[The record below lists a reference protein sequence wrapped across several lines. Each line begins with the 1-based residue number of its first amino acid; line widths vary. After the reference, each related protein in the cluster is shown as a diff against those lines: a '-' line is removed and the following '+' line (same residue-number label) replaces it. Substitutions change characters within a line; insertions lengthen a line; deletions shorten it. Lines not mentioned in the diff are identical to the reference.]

1 MKRAP
6 RRIPFC
12 YFHQR
17 VTPFNG
23 SQRTKET
30 EFALIYT
37 RAKGGWGGGEKKSDY
52 KIASQFSKFRVSITL
67 QSASTTNYHHH
78 HNLLY
83 FANLGMSPKL
93 VALPWRFKHA
103 SSRGYKYSASNTLP
117 LLRTSTLYQTPALS
131 WVEVLS
137 QTLVVTRVQVLSIKR
152 SSLLG
157 TSTLSQTPV
166 LSRVQVLSQTLVLL
180 WVQELSPPAIL
191 FSKQTLS
198 INTSL

>member
-137 QTLVVTRVQVLSIKR
+137 LSNTRRDESTSAFYQTLVPLGYKHSLSNTRPLA
-152 SSLLG
+152 G
-157 TSTLSQTPV
+157 TSTLSNTRP
-166 LSRVQVLSQTLVLL
+166 LVGTRT
-180 WVQELSPPAIL
+180 LSPSHSL
-191 FSKQTLS
+191 LQT
-198 INTSL
+198 NTFNKY